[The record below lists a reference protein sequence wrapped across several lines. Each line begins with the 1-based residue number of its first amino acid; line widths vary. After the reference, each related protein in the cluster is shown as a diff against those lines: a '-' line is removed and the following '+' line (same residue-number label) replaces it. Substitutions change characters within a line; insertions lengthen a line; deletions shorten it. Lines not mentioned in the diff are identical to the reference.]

1 LFRQQCI
8 FVLVAINR
16 HPISLMLTLPHSN
29 AALTFTDFLA
39 IVTTTDIGQSL
50 EQEDQES
57 SGHHAGVTIQT

>member
-1 LFRQQCI
+1 VPLCAGRDATASSF
-8 FVLVAINR
+8 LDVA
-16 HPISLMLTLPHSN
+16 LPHSN

-57 SGHHAGVTIQT
+57 SGHHAGVMIQA

>member
-1 LFRQQCI
+1 
-8 FVLVAINR
+8 
-16 HPISLMLTLPHSN
+16 MLTLPHSN